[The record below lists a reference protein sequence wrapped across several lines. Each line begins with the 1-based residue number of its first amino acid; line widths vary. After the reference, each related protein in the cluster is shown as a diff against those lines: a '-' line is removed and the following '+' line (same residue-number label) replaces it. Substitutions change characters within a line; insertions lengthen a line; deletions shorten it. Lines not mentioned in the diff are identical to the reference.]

1 MIIYNVTCNL
11 DVKLAPSWLNWMM
24 EEHIPEVMQTG
35 CFTDCKVLKLITEAA
50 DNQGVNYAIQYTA
63 GSMEDYVKYRDN
75 FGPVLQQKTKEKYGD
90 QVLAYRSLLEV
101 VK

>member
-1 MIIYNVTCNL
+1 
-11 DVKLAPSWLNWMM
+11 M

-35 CFTDCKVLKLITEAA
+35 CFTDCKVLKLITEAE

-63 GSMEDYVKYRDN
+63 ASMEDYVKYRDT
-75 FGPVLQQKTKEKYGD
+75 FGPGLQQKTKEKYGD

-101 VK
+101 IK